1 MTKYYLQVLDKD
13 LSICIDSDV
22 NYYHEFAVGDIL
34 TIEMW
39 SDRGPKIKFGKVE
52 YDAVFT
58 WKWNTLSSK
67 RLTIAVAISSGIL
80 VDVTVSVVR
89 ESKLKSLGI

>member
-13 LSICIDSDV
+13 LSICLDSDV
-22 NYYHEFAVGDIL
+22 HYYHEFAVGDIL

-58 WKWNTLSSK
+58 WKWNTTGSK
-67 RLTIAVAISSGIL
+67 RLTIAGAISSGML
-80 VDVTVSVVR
+80 VDIALAVIR
-89 ESKLKSLGI
+89 ESKLKSLRI

>member
-13 LSICIDSDV
+13 LSICLDSDV
-22 NYYHEFAVGDIL
+22 SYYHEFAIGDIL

-39 SDRGPKIKFGKVE
+39 SDRGPKIKFGHIE

-67 RLTIAVAISSGIL
+67 RLTIAGAISSGIL
-80 VDVTVSVVR
+80 VDITRSVIR

>member
-13 LSICIDSDV
+13 LSICLDSDV
-22 NYYHEFAVGDIL
+22 HYYHQFAVGDIL
-34 TIEMW
+34 TIQMC

-52 YDAVFT
+52 YDAIFT

-67 RLTIAVAISSGIL
+67 RLTIASAISSHVL
-80 VDVTVSVVR
+80 VDITSSVIR

>member
-13 LSICIDSDV
+13 LSICLDSDV
-22 NYYHEFAVGDIL
+22 NYYHEFVVGDIL

-58 WKWNTLSSK
+58 WKWNTTGSK
-67 RLTIAVAISSGIL
+67 RLTIAGAISSGML
-80 VDVTVSVVR
+80 VDITVSVIR
-89 ESKLKSLGI
+89 ESKLKCLGI